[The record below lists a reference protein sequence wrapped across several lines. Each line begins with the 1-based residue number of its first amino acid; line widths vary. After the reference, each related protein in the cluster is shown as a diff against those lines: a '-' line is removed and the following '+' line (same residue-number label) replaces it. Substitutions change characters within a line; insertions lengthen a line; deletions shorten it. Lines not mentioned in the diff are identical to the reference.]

1 MTTIRRM
8 VVAAVLGAF
17 AGATTLVFFYA
28 LKPGIVLD
36 MGTDL
41 PAIARGFYPIERD
54 PQGVTYAWSRDQA
67 ELALPGLDRRS
78 PWTATVRFR
87 GGRPDPATQPEVRLA
102 VDGEVRATTRADNT
116 FQEVTVDV
124 PAQASDRG
132 TVITLLTSSTFV
144 PGPNDSRAL
153 GVMVDEVRVVPGGDT
168 VALVPRRTLGSAMI
182 AGGLFGLAFVAIG
195 LTSVPAVS
203 AAVVV
208 AIGQAAAIARGVGPY
223 MPYGGNM
230 AWFAFAVAALLVA
243 GALLAERLGRRRLR
257 NTARFAAAFAAAALY
272 LKLLVLLHPSMPTGE
287 AVFQAHRF
295 EWVLSGRYFFTS
307 IAPGGFQVPHAIGLY
322 VFAAPWTLLGHGLPY
337 LVSLLRIVV
346 ATADTLAGLLLYLMV
361 LRASGDRVA
370 GAMAAAL
377 FHLVPLGMTVQTTGH
392 LTNAFGQSWFLAT
405 LGLVSLGV
413 VRQRATRGVILA
425 TAAAVVAALSH
436 GGTFVIAVSVLVL
449 VAASFAWRG
458 NEVLRT
464 SARPIATVALLAGAI
479 AIAVYY
485 AHFWETYREQAARI
499 ASELGQPAAASDEV
513 GRGVAARAVAVLD
526 DLRTHY
532 GLPLLALA
540 AAGGAWFWKRGQSD
554 RLALTLSGWAAGCG
568 AFLLLGV
575 VTPVGLGY
583 ELAFFPAVA
592 MLAALGAVWLWRGG
606 TGARAA
612 AAVLLGLAVARGVV
626 EWLRPLTGWAWP

>member
-1 MTTIRRM
+1 M

-41 PAIARGFYPIERD
+41 PPIARGFYPIERD
-54 PQGVTYAWSRDQA
+54 PQGLTYAWSRDQA

-87 GGRPDPATQPEVRLA
+87 GGRPDPATLPEVRLA
-102 VDGEVRATTRADNT
+102 VDGEVRATKRADNT
-116 FQEVTVDV
+116 YQDLTIDI
-124 PAQASDRG
+124 PPRASGRG
-132 TVITLLTSSTFV
+132 TVITLLASSTFV
-144 PGPNDSRAL
+144 PGPGDPRAL
-153 GVMVDEVRVVPGGDT
+153 GVMVDEIRVMPGGDT
-168 VALVPRRTLGSAMI
+168 VALVPRRTLGSAII
-182 AGGLFGLAFVAIG
+182 ACGLFGLAFGAIG

-208 AIGQAAAIARGVGPY
+208 AIGQAAAIVRGVGPY

-230 AWFAFAVAALLVA
+230 AWFAFAIAAMLVA

-257 NTARFAAAFAAAALY
+257 NTARFAAAFAASALY
-272 LKLLVLLHPSMPTGE
+272 LELLVLLHPSMPTGE

-295 EWVLSGRYFFTS
+295 EWVLSGRYVFTS
-307 IAPGGFQVPHAIGLY
+307 VAPGGYQFPHAIGLY

-337 LVSLLRIVV
+337 LVSLLRVVV
-346 ATADTLAGLLLYLMV
+346 ATSDALAGLLLYLMV

-377 FHLVPLGMTVQTTGH
+377 FHLVPLGMAVQTTGN
-392 LTNAFGQSWFLAT
+392 LTNAFGQSCFLAT

-413 VRQRATRGVILA
+413 VRQRAPRGVLLA
-425 TAAAVVAALSH
+425 TVAALAAALSH
-436 GGTFVIAVSVLVL
+436 AGTFAIAVPVLVF

-464 SARPIATVALLAGAI
+464 SARPIATVALLTGAI
-479 AIAVYY
+479 AVAVYY
-485 AHFWETYREQAARI
+485 AHFWETYRDQVARI
-499 ASELGQPAAASDEV
+499 ASDLGQPAAASDPG
-513 GRGVAARAVAVLD
+513 GRSVAGRAAAVPHE
-526 DLRTHY
+526 LRTYY

-540 AAGGAWFWKRGQSD
+540 ASGTAWFWKRGQRD
-554 RLALTLSGWAAGCG
+554 RLALTLSGWSAGCG

-575 VTPVGLGY
+575 LTPVDVPY
-583 ELAFFPAVA
+583 YLAFFPAVA
-592 MLAALGAVWLWRGG
+592 MLAALGAAWLWRGG
-606 TGARAA
+606 MASRAA
-612 AAVLLGLAVARGVV
+612 SAILLALATARGVMV
-626 EWLRPLTGWAWP
+626 WLRPLTGWAWP